1 MNATFTRQQLLGVVA
16 VLSVGLSAFA
26 YVLGLAA
33 LGQAVFTLGVLV
45 VLPLVVVLGDA
56 LPVVESAGDAQE
68 FEPTTSDPATGE
80 TAQSGV
86 EQLRE
91 RYAKGEISDEE
102 FERRL
107 ERLLESEQRVEERA
121 ADRLVDRE

>member
-26 YVLGLAA
+26 YVLGFAA
-33 LGQAVFTLGVLV
+33 LGQAVFTLGVLI
-45 VLPLVVVLGDA
+45 VLPLVVVLGDD
-56 LPVVESAGDAQE
+56 LPVVESAGDARE
-68 FEPTTSDPATGE
+68 FESTTSDPATGE
-80 TAQSGV
+80 TAHSAV

-91 RYAKGEISDEE
+91 RYAKGEIADEE

-121 ADRLVDRE
+121 ADRLVDRD